1 MLLGLRVG
9 FMLKL
14 VVVSPQHFGGQRH
27 LHFPAFSRSI
37 VGGFKDSKTLRSF
50 EESKSEEVFFEFLK
64 NKMSS

>member
-1 MLLGLRVG
+1 MLLGLKVG

-14 VVVSPQHFGGQRH
+14 VVVSPQYFGGQRH

-37 VGGFKDSKTLRSF
+37 VGGFKDSKTLRTF
-50 EESKSEEVFFEFLK
+50 EESKRCFCIKFLK